1 MRLGFVLVILG
12 AIPYPSALP
21 DSSGLLR
28 YEPRE
33 WKDETGRVVKRVD
46 ASGRMVLL
54 TWDVEGRLVRMGGL
68 AQRVRPGAQDGA
80 VPAGGEAWVHCFLYG
95 PQGLVG
101 EIDCVGERHLF
112 SEPRTLDLKAG
123 TALFSHRHVA
133 AAVLARPTERR
144 AEYDPLGRLTAVKD
158 E

>member
-1 MRLGFVLVILG
+1 MRLGFVLAILAAG
-12 AIPYPSALP
+12 PLPSALP

-33 WKDETGRVVKRVD
+33 WKDDAGRAVKRVD

-54 TWDVEGRLVRMGGL
+54 SWDVEGRLIRMGGV
-68 AQRVRPGAQDGA
+68 AQRVKPGASDGA
-80 VPAGGEAWVHCFLYG
+80 VPTGGEAWVHCFLYG

-112 SEPRTLDLKAG
+112 SEPQKLDPKAG
-123 TALFSHRHVA
+123 TALFGHRHVA
-133 AAVLARPTERR
+133 EALHSRPTERR
-144 AEYDPLGRLTAVKD
+144 AEYDPLGRLTAVRD